1 MESEPNPELYEEMDA
16 PYPSDEAAK
25 AALDAFFEEMV
36 EVRRRHRI
44 GNVVCIASAQAPE
57 DAMLSTY
64 GHCGDSRYIVP
75 LVLHAL
81 KSERAKRAEPLA
93 RIDQSIREVLGEK

>member
-1 MESEPNPELYEEMDA
+1 MKSASNPELYEEMNA
-16 PYPSDEAAK
+16 PYPSDEEAK

-36 EVRRRHRI
+36 EVRKRHRI
-44 GNVVCIASAQAPE
+44 GNVVCIASAQAPD
-57 DAMLSTY
+57 DATFSTY

-75 LVLHAL
+75 LLMHAL
-81 KSERAKRAEPLA
+81 KSERVKRAEPLA